1 MSLIFWCSYSP
12 HILFHININQFS
24 LLPVPIANHRL
35 ADTTVWF
42 IFYRYIS
49 RFCNPN
55 KLMMGEAGYY
65 FTNLVGTYCDPVHKG
80 YVNYDFIQSVM
91 VCMHFAVIANY
102 MTPSWDCI
110 NTFLKFLT
118 LHLFRHFSNLQH
130 KFFSGNMSTY
140 TVHCNFIY
148 VTWNV
153 HVEVDVF
160 R

>member
-1 MSLIFWCSYSP
+1 MYSKYHNHYESHFLTFVLTP
-12 HILFHININQFS
+12 YSFHININQFS

-80 YVNYDFIQSVM
+80 YVY
-91 VCMHFAVIANY
+91 
-102 MTPSWDCI
+102 
-110 NTFLKFLT
+110 
-118 LHLFRHFSNLQH
+118 
-130 KFFSGNMSTY
+130 
-140 TVHCNFIY
+140 
-148 VTWNV
+148 
-153 HVEVDVF
+153 
-160 R
+160 